1 MKRVRAN
8 TKPSASHKAPPAPPD
23 KQPVSRGKRAPRPQ
37 SHYTRAPAILLPK
50 HREFARLAATRGVSD
65 PIALARDAGFKRPS
79 DGPSLLLRL
88 RDLIERERLANEMG
102 APMQMEEAL
111 RVVGDLARTAD
122 DLKIKLAATRTV
134 LEIHGALGTKGA
146 VPDRSE
152 FARSLEKL
160 VSDIRGKSRQ
170 SKTGGRTRVAIAI
183 EHDDGASAAPTVS
196 HTPSSAADNAADV
209 QLVRHTAD
217 RARED

>member
-1 MKRVRAN
+1 MKRVRAS
-8 TKPSASHKAPPAPPD
+8 TKPSAMPD
-23 KQPVSRGKRAPRPQ
+23 RGTSTSTRPVTRRTPRPTTH
-37 SHYTRAPAILLPK
+37 STAIPGAIHEK
-50 HREFARLAATRGVSD
+50 HRVFARLAIERGTSD
-65 PIALARDAGFKRPS
+65 PIALARDAGFSKPS
-79 DGPSLLLRL
+79 RGPQLLLRL
-88 RDLIERERLANEMG
+88 RDLIERERSALELG

-170 SKTGGRTRVAIAI
+170 SKNGGRTRVAIAI
-183 EHDDGASAAPTVS
+183 EHDDGASHVS
-196 HTPSSAADNAADV
+196 HTPSSGADNAIDV
-209 QLVRHTAD
+209 VSHTAD